1 MEILSE
7 VNELQSLTQ
16 EIKRLREQSKALRQ
30 RKTDIE
36 RKILEYLETS
46 EQPGLKYKDIILLAE
61 NKETFKR
68 GKTKDRLL
76 RGAEYLDNIG
86 IQNSKQVITRLLE
99 AIKGSPIPKS
109 QLKMMKKKKHEFQL

>member
-16 EIKRLREQSKALRQ
+16 EIKRLREQSKTLRQ

-36 RKILEYLETS
+36 KKILEYLES
-46 EQPGLKYKDIILLAE
+46 SDQPGLKYKDIILLAE

-68 GKTKDRLL
+68 GKAKDRII
-76 RGAEYLDNIG
+76 RGADYLEQLG
-86 IQNSKQVITRLLE
+86 IQNSKQVVANLLE

-109 QLKMMKKKKHEFQL
+109 QLKMMKKKKRDF